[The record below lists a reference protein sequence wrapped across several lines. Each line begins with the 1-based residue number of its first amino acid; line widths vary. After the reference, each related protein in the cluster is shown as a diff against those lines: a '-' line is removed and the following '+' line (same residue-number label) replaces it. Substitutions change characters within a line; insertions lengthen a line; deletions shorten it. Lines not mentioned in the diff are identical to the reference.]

1 MLAQGHVDFMLSTRL
16 TPWDHAAGVL
26 VVQQAGGTAKMLDGS
41 AYSAVQHDGY
51 LLSARNANAW
61 SEIQQ
66 AFSFLL
72 D

>member
-1 MLAQGHVDFMLSTRL
+1 
-16 TPWDHAAGVL
+16 
-26 VVQQAGGTAKMLDGS
+26 MLDGS
-41 AYSAVQHDGY
+41 AYSAVQRDGY

>member
-1 MLAQGHVDFMLSTRL
+1 
-16 TPWDHAAGVL
+16 VL

-41 AYSAVQHDGY
+41 AYSAVRRDGY
-51 LLSARNANAW
+51 LLSARSADVW